1 MSIEAL
7 ALTCR
12 QNHYHTMA
20 ATVVNRLFELSSDL
34 IRQSLEDF
42 QGMEH
47 RMEFV
52 AKVHGIEFIND
63 SRATSLNAA
72 WFALE
77 SMNAPVIW
85 IAGGQDKGNNY
96 EELLPVVKEKVKA
109 IICLGLNN
117 KKLHK
122 AFGGVVETIVDAASA
137 AEAVGEA
144 YRLGKP
150 GDVVLLSP
158 ACASFDLFKNFE
170 ERGNQFKR
178 AVFDL

>member
-7 ALTCR
+7 ALKS
-12 QNHYHTMA
+12 QHNHYSSMA
-20 ATVVNRLFELSSDL
+20 ASVVTRLFDLSSETV
-34 IRQSLEDF
+34 RQSLSDF
-42 QGMEH
+42 QGVEH
-47 RMEFV
+47 RLESV

-63 SRATSLNAA
+63 SKATNVNAA

-77 SMNAPVIW
+77 SMNHPVIW

-96 EELLPVVKEKVKA
+96 DDLLPMVKEKVKA
-109 IICLGLNN
+109 IICLGVNN

-122 AFGGVVETIVDAASA
+122 AFADVVDKIVDTTTA
-137 AEAVGEA
+137 AEAVAEA
-144 YRLGKP
+144 YKLGNP
-150 GDVVLLSP
+150 GDVVLMSP